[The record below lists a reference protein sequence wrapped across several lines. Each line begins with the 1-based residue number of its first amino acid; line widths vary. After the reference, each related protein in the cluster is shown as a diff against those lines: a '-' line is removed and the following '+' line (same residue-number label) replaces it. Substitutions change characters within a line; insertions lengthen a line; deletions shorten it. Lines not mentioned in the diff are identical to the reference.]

1 MRDGTTRCDDI
12 DVQCGFDGE
21 RTGFGEGAGQPLR
34 GNVGE
39 ESGANI
45 DSIFSLLLP
54 SLQREPPHL
63 LDDRQKCKEQRG
75 VLTIID
81 IRVNVDI
88 PEKNNSTSCLCFTV
102 C

>member
-39 ESGANI
+39 EWSQHR
-45 DSIFSLLLP
+45 FY
-54 SLQREPPHL
+54 LQPVVAESAARAPASV
-63 LDDRQKCKEQRG
+63 G
-75 VLTIID
+75 
-81 IRVNVDI
+81 
-88 PEKNNSTSCLCFTV
+88 
-102 C
+102 